1 MDKINILNN
10 NESEVEDWRES
21 DSKVEKLVEK
31 NIPTEKKISFKEFA
45 RQQREKNS
53 N

>member
-1 MDKINILNN
+1 MAKGNYKEENLIL
-10 NESEVEDWRES
+10 S

-45 RQQREKNS
+45 KQQRLKNEH
-53 N
+53 